1 MKSLVLCL
9 MLALT
14 CAGCSLFPAKAA
26 AEANLKSWE
35 VVGPAYVKYLDAD
48 ESLNADRKA
57 IRRRTVESATAL
69 AKKMVEV
76 AR

>member
-1 MKSLVLCL
+1 MKSLLLCL
-9 MLALT
+9 ILLSLPA
-14 CAGCSLFPAKAA
+14 CSLFPAKAA
-26 AEANLKSWE
+26 ADANLKSWE